1 MLRVEEQTSP
11 LFERGV
17 GVSFFKK
24 KKFRRGKKNELEENA
39 DSTSCD
45 WVSRSV
51 TDRHFTEP
59 STFIGSMKLGSLNLQ
74 LQNDTK
80 TQIAMHYYSLIILY
94 FYRI

>member
-11 LFERGV
+11 LFERRV
-17 GVSFFKK
+17 GVSFFLIL
-24 KKFRRGKKNELEENA
+24 FFWRGRKNKLEENA
-39 DSTSCD
+39 DATSCE

-80 TQIAMHYYSLIILY
+80 TQIAMHYCSLIILY
-94 FYRI
+94 FYRN

>member
-1 MLRVEEQTSP
+1 MLRVEEQTPP

-17 GVSFFKK
+17 GVSFF
-24 KKFRRGKKNELEENA
+24 FRGGKKNKLEENA
-39 DSTSCD
+39 DATSCD
-45 WVSRSV
+45 WVIRSV

-59 STFIGSMKLGSLNLQ
+59 STFIGTMKLGSLNLQ

-94 FYRI
+94 FYSN